1 MKLGRGTIAAL
12 HLPRGSSEITHFD
25 SDIGGFGVRIRK
37 SGSRSWVFQ
46 YDFAGKTKRI
56 TLGKVSAIDPAKARA
71 IASELHAKVRLGQ
84 DPAAA
89 KAESEVRAAETF
101 GAAVGPFLQWQRAR
115 VRPSTLRHLERHLLI
130 NLAPLHSLPIN
141 KVDRRAIAAQLA
153 RMNGSP
159 VQANR
164 TEAR

>member
-1 MKLGRGTIAAL
+1 MKLGRGAIATL
-12 HLPRGSSEITHFD
+12 DLPQSRSEITYFD

-56 TLGKVSAIDPAKARA
+56 TLGKVSAIDAGKARA

-89 KAESEVRAAETF
+89 KAESEARAAETF
-101 GAAVGPFLQWQRAR
+101 GAAVKPYLQWQRAR
-115 VRPSTLRHLERHLLI
+115 VRPSTLR
-130 NLAPLHSLPIN
+130 NL
-141 KVDRRAIAAQLA
+141 
-153 RMNGSP
+153 
-159 VQANR
+159 
-164 TEAR
+164 